1 MAEKGVSK
9 VENSGERFTKE
20 QLIEAKRFMGNR
32 DLLGAMLEDGKS
44 YTIAEVIKKIEAFR
58 KGKVG

>member
-9 VENSGERFTKE
+9 VENSEERFTKE